1 MAAVRALFGNDAN
14 IVQCR
19 EGDNVLRSYDLRG
32 DGYGNPPQM
41 GGEYKGDLYLLKLL
55 IREYRPN

>member
-1 MAAVRALFGNDAN
+1 M
-14 IVQCR
+14 
-19 EGDNVLRSYDLRG
+19 SYDLRG